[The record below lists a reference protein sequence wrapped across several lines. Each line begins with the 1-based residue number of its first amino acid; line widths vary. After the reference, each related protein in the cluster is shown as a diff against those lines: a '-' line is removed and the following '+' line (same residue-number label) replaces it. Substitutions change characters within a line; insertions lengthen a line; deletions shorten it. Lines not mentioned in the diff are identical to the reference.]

1 MSGRGEGRQ
10 GGREVVREIESVS
23 LVANLSLFIYIYI

>member
-10 GGREVVREIESVS
+10 AGREVVREIESVS
-23 LVANLSLFIYIYI
+23 FVANLSLFIYI